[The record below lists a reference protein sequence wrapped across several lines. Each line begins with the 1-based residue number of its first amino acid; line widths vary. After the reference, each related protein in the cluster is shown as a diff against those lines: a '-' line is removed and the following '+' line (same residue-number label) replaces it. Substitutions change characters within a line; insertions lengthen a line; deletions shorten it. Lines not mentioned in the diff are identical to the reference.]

1 MPANNISASARN
13 QNLLNTS
20 FTFKD
25 GAPLK
30 RFIQQATSSTEESF
44 TLREIL
50 NTLKEVI
57 TTQKLYDETNPS
69 IIICSEELEA
79 VLDRKALHVNQIR
92 ELIMAQ
98 LTPDNRPPHE
108 PNGSEPITSP
118 RYEPHYVLKPALR
131 RVFESMETFNREQT
145 VFRYGEI
152 TALLSTYILNNRH
165 LLIDIRN
172 ISVLM
177 IQDDPLGEALRVNTL
192 HRSQINALLKTA
204 IIPVHPTN
212 PIVISD
218 SSHDIIASV
227 IMFQNLTIT
236 DDSDDT
242 EMEPNDDFPDQ

>member
-92 ELIMAQ
+92 ELIRAQ
-98 LTPDNRPPHE
+98 LIPDNRPPHE

-131 RVFESMETFNREQT
+131 RVFESMETFNQEQT

-165 LLIDIRN
+165 LLLDIRN
-172 ISVLM
+172 VFVLK
-177 IQDDPLGEALRVNTL
+177 IQDDPLGEALRVNTF
-192 HRSQINALLKTA
+192 HRSQTHALLKTA

-212 PIVISD
+212 PIIVSD
-218 SSHDIIASV
+218 GSHDIIANV
-227 IMFQNLTIT
+227 ILFQNLTII
-236 DDSDDT
+236 DDDDT
-242 EMEPNDDFPDQ
+242 EMDPTDDSPDQ

>member
-1 MPANNISASARN
+1 MPANNISARN
-13 QNLLNTS
+13 RNLLNSS
-20 FTFKD
+20 FRFKD

-50 NTLKEVI
+50 NTLKDVI
-57 TTQKLYDETNPS
+57 KTEKLYDETNPS
-69 IIICSEELEA
+69 IIICSDELEA

-92 ELIMAQ
+92 ELIMDQ

-118 RYEPHYVLKPALR
+118 RYEPHYMLKPALR

-165 LLIDIRN
+165 LLLDIRN
-172 ISVLM
+172 VFVLK
-177 IQDDPLGEALRVNTL
+177 IQDDPLGEAFRVNTF
-192 HRSQINALLKTA
+192 HRSQTHALLKTA

-212 PIVISD
+212 PIIVSD
-218 SSHDIIASV
+218 GSHDIIANV
-227 IMFQNLTIT
+227 ILFQNLTII
-236 DDSDDT
+236 DDDDT
-242 EMEPNDDFPDQ
+242 EMDPTDDSPDQ

>member
-92 ELIMAQ
+92 ELIRAQ
-98 LTPDNRPPHE
+98 LIPDNRPPHE

-131 RVFESMETFNREQT
+131 RVFESMETFNQEQT

-165 LLIDIRN
+165 LLLDIRN
-172 ISVLM
+172 VFVLK
-177 IQDDPLGEALRVNTL
+177 IQDDPLGEALRVNTF
-192 HRSQINALLKTA
+192 HRSQTHALLKTA

-242 EMEPNDDFPDQ
+242 EMEPNDDIPDQ

>member
-92 ELIMAQ
+92 ELIRAQ

-131 RVFESMETFNREQT
+131 RVFESMETFNQEQT

-165 LLIDIRN
+165 LLLDIRN
-172 ISVLM
+172 VFVLK
-177 IQDDPLGEALRVNTL
+177 IQDDPLGEALRVNTF
-192 HRSQINALLKTA
+192 HRSQTHALLKTA

-242 EMEPNDDFPDQ
+242 EMEPNDDIPDQ

>member
-92 ELIMAQ
+92 ELIRAQ
-98 LTPDNRPPHE
+98 LIPDNRPPHE

-118 RYEPHYVLKPALR
+118 RYEPHYMLKPALR

-165 LLIDIRN
+165 LLLDIRN
-172 ISVLM
+172 VFVLK
-177 IQDDPLGEALRVNTL
+177 IQDDPLGEALRVNTF
-192 HRSQINALLKTA
+192 HRSQTHALLKTA

-212 PIVISD
+212 PIIVSD
-218 SSHDIIASV
+218 GSHDIIANV
-227 IMFQNLTIT
+227 ILFQNLTII
-236 DDSDDT
+236 DDDDT
-242 EMEPNDDFPDQ
+242 EMDPTDDSPDQ

>member
-1 MPANNISASARN
+1 MPANNISARN
-13 QNLLNTS
+13 RNLLNSS
-20 FTFKD
+20 FRFKD

-50 NTLKEVI
+50 NTLKDVI
-57 TTQKLYDETNPS
+57 KTEKLYDETNPS
-69 IIICSEELEA
+69 IIICSDELEA

-92 ELIMAQ
+92 ELIMDQ

-108 PNGSEPITSP
+108 PNGAEPITSP
-118 RYEPHYVLKPALR
+118 RYEPHYMLKPALR

-165 LLIDIRN
+165 LLLDIRN
-172 ISVLM
+172 VFVLK
-177 IQDDPLGEALRVNTL
+177 IQDDPLGEAFRVNTF
-192 HRSQINALLKTA
+192 HRSQTHALLKTA

-212 PIVISD
+212 PIIVSD
-218 SSHDIIASV
+218 GSHDIIANV
-227 IMFQNLTIT
+227 ILFQNLTIT
-236 DDSDDT
+236 DDDDT
-242 EMEPNDDFPDQ
+242 EMEPTDDSPDQ

>member
-92 ELIMAQ
+92 ELIRAQ
-98 LTPDNRPPHE
+98 LIPDNRPPHE

-118 RYEPHYVLKPALR
+118 RYEPHYMLKPALR

-165 LLIDIRN
+165 LLLDIRN
-172 ISVLM
+172 VFVLK
-177 IQDDPLGEALRVNTL
+177 IQDDPLGEALRVNTF
-192 HRSQINALLKTA
+192 HRSQTHALLKTA

-242 EMEPNDDFPDQ
+242 EMEPNDDIPDQ

>member
-131 RVFESMETFNREQT
+131 RVFESMETFNQEQT

-242 EMEPNDDFPDQ
+242 EMEPNDDYPDQ

>member
-92 ELIMAQ
+92 ELIRAQ

-131 RVFESMETFNREQT
+131 RVFESMETFNQEQT

-165 LLIDIRN
+165 LLLDIRN
-172 ISVLM
+172 VFVLK
-177 IQDDPLGEALRVNTL
+177 IQDDPLGEALRVNTF
-192 HRSQINALLKTA
+192 HRSQTHALLKTA

-212 PIVISD
+212 PIIISD

-242 EMEPNDDFPDQ
+242 EMEPNDDIPDQ

>member
-13 QNLLNTS
+13 QNLLNSS

-131 RVFESMETFNREQT
+131 RVFESMETFNQEQT

>member
-131 RVFESMETFNREQT
+131 RVFESMETFNQEQT